1 MKKCLKCGNEKL
13 IEGVRYCLKCGHNVE
28 KDKNTNANK
37 SVNKDVNENVNQDG
51 NCIVKT
57 RLSVE
62 LFEIF

>member
-13 IEGVRYCLKCGHNVE
+13 IEGVRYCLKCGHNIE
-28 KDKNTNANK
+28 KDKNNSINK
-37 SVNKDVNENVNQDG
+37 NVNKDG
-51 NCIVKT
+51 NCVVKT